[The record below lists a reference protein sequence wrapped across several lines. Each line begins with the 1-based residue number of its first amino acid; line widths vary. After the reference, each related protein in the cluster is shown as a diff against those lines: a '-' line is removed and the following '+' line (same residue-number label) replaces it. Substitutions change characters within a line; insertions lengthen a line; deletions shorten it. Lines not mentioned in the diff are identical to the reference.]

1 MAYTMTTQ
9 QFFEG
14 PLAAFLTQPSELR
27 DLGGVIEFAIEGER
41 GGTWSV
47 DLKSGAVAQ
56 REATEPNCIIRAQAI
71 DFLALVEGR
80 MSVSDGLLTDRL
92 QITGDMGRLT
102 RLIELVESVGEEL
115 AQ

>member
-1 MAYTMTTQ
+1 MAYTMTTKE
-9 QFFEG
+9 FFEG
-14 PLAAFLTQPSELR
+14 PLTAFLTQPSELR
-27 DLGGVIEFAIEGER
+27 EIGGVIEFAIEGDR

-47 DLKSGAVAQ
+47 DLGTGEIEQKGSA
-56 REATEPNCIIRAQAI
+56 EPNCIIRARAL

-102 RLIELVESVGEEL
+102 RLIEAVESL
-115 AQ
+115 RPS